1 MSEILEK
8 IKENVVAGR
17 LDSQDEGFDG
27 TMEGQPGVTELVRQA
42 LEEGLNP
49 KNILMKGLNPGM
61 EEVGRYYEQGEYLI
75 PDMLAAA
82 ECVGEAMTILEP
94 HLAGENIQRRGKFLI
109 ATVEG
114 DLHDIGKNIVATML
128 KGSGFEVRDLGAGVS
143 SEKIIDAVKEFGA
156 NYLGL
161 SALLTTTMVHM
172 QEVVDLLK
180 KENLRKDI
188 QVLIGGAPTSVAFAQ
203 KIGADFYCTDA
214 FDALDKLKKA

>member
-1 MSEILEK
+1 MNKILEK

-27 TMEGQPGVTELVRQA
+27 TMEGQPGVTELVQQA
-42 LEEGLNP
+42 VEDGLNP
-49 KNILMKGLNPGM
+49 KDILMEGLNPGM

-94 HLAGENIQRRGKFLI
+94 HLAGENIQNRGKFLI

-128 KGSGFEVRDLGAGVS
+128 KGSGFEVKDLGTGIS
-143 SEKIIDAVKEFGA
+143 SEKIVNAVKEFGA

-161 SALLTTTMVHM
+161 SALLTTTMVRM
-172 QEVVDLLK
+172 QEVIDLLK
-180 KENLRKDI
+180 KENLRKDVK
-188 QVLIGGAPTSVAFAQ
+188 VLIGGAPTSVAFAQ
-203 KIGADFYCTDA
+203 KIGADYYCDDA
-214 FDALDKLKKA
+214 FDALEKLSRN